1 MAIEITG
8 EKNFTV
14 KIQRVEFG
22 PAEMIDVKAIG
33 RDDART
39 KVLEQEGQVTILDC
53 WESNIDN
60 PYKDR

>member
-1 MAIEITG
+1 MAIEVNN
-8 EKNFTV
+8 EKTFTV

-22 PAEMIDVKAIG
+22 PAEMIDVIAIG

-53 WESNIDN
+53 WEANVSN
-60 PYKDR
+60 PYKGR